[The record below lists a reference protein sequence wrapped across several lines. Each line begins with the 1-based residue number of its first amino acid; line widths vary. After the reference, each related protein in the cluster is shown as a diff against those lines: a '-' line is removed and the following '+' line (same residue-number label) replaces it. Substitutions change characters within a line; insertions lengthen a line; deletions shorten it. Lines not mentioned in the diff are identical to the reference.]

1 MKLSKKKIINL
12 VLLFMWMGLIFFMS
26 SNNGEKSTG
35 QSDLVITILSSTGIN
50 LSGSFGEF
58 ASVIVRKAAHVCEY
72 MILSLLLYNVLKDY
86 IRITKKIMIYTIIG
100 VILYAMSDELHQ
112 MFVPGRAGRIQ
123 DVFIDTIGGVIGL
136 VAIKIINKMK
146 RSRSTI

>member
-12 VLLFMWMGLIFFMS
+12 VLLFMWMGLIFYMS

-35 QSDLVITILSSTGIN
+35 QSDLVINILGSLSVN
-50 LSGSFGEF
+50 LSGGGGEF
-58 ASVIVRKAAHVCEY
+58 ASVIVRKTAHICEY
-72 MILSLLLYNVLKDY
+72 MILSLLLYNVVKDY
-86 IRITKKIMIYTIIG
+86 INITKKIMIYIIIG
-100 VILYAMSDELHQ
+100 VMLYAMSDELHQ
-112 MFVPGRAGRIQ
+112 VFVPGRAGRIQ

>member
-12 VLLFMWMGLIFFMS
+12 VLLFMWMGLIFYMS
-26 SNNGEKSTG
+26 SSNGEKSTG
-35 QSDLVITILSSTGIN
+35 QSDLVITIVSSLGIN
-50 LSGSFGEF
+50 LSGNFGEF
-58 ASVIVRKAAHVCEY
+58 ASVIVRKAAHICEY

-86 IRITKKIMIYTIIG
+86 ITITKKIMIYTIIG

-112 MFVPGRAGRIQ
+112 IFVPERAGRIQ
-123 DVFIDTIGGVIGL
+123 DVFIDTTGGCIGL
-136 VAIKIINKMK
+136 IVIKAINKVK